1 LQLDD
6 LTPGSHRFSAWAAYP
21 WGEAVTAPGGS
32 IQGRLHLWQRLNAT
46 QPAPDAPWV
55 VPVPPANEENQQ
67 PLMLD
72 WLIWNAP
79 LQNLRDG
86 DGRWRI
92 RISVDG
98 DSFLTDHQE
107 AIWLKGTGSNGTTL
121 QLELLDGQGEPLQ
134 PVFNNRLIRLEA
146 GRRDRPV
153 WLKARLSE
161 DELERLSGT
170 PRQERI
176 DPEPSLQRSPAEEE
190 QNDDQEAQEQAQQ
203 ADVASEPVV
212 ATAQEPTTEPE
223 LATVDDSTEEAVD
236 EAIDDDDDPTPPM
249 DPAPAPQQLEPDP
262 APVRQPEPLLRPES
276 SLGGSAR
283 ELLNPDGRLKQP

>member
-1 LQLDD
+1 
-6 LTPGSHRFSAWAAYP
+6 
-21 WGEAVTAPGGS
+21 
-32 IQGRLHLWQRLNAT
+32 
-46 QPAPDAPWV
+46 
-55 VPVPPANEENQQ
+55 
-67 PLMLD
+67 M
-72 WLIWNAP
+72 
-79 LQNLRDG
+79 
-86 DGRWRI
+86 
-92 RISVDG
+92 
-98 DSFLTDHQE
+98 
-107 AIWLKGTGSNGTTL
+107 
-121 QLELLDGQGEPLQ
+121 
-134 PVFNNRLIRLEA
+134 FNNRLIRLVA

-176 DPEPSLQRSPAEEE
+176 DPEPSLERSPATDE
-190 QNDDQEAQEQAQQ
+190 QGADQEAQEEAQQ
-203 ADVASEPVV
+203 ADVAPEPVV

-223 LATVDDSTEEAVD
+223 LATVDDSTEEAVG